1 MKKEVRIC
9 DVCGRE
15 MPKHQIS
22 SMKISYYRVL
32 PIYDY
37 KDILNGGV
45 YYEKRQIAD
54 RDHWLR
60 RYRQRQ
66 AYALHQGAGRDRAGR
81 LLRSDY

>member
-15 MPKHQIS
+15 MTKHQIS

-37 KDILNGGV
+37 KDICEKCIYKINRTLNNM
-45 YYEKRQIAD
+45 YFEEEKRKD
-54 RDHWLR
+54 EN
-60 RYRQRQ
+60 
-66 AYALHQGAGRDRAGR
+66 
-81 LLRSDY
+81 SN